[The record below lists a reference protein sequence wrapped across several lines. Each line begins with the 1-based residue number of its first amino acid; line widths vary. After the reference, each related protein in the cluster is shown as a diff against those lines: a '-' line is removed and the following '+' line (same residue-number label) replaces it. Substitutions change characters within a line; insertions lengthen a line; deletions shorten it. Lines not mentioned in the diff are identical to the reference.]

1 MITVTLTE
9 AEIRRCT
16 YLAVERWLQKM
27 DSEDKE
33 SYAIGRKN
41 KYLEH
46 DLVNSVRANI
56 SEWAVA
62 RHYAL
67 SWNGGFTYPN
77 SEHGRR
83 RYLPDVGVNLE
94 VRTRRTGGEF
104 AFWEYEVN
112 KEGYAV
118 FTEVVDDE
126 NFKEVRIVGWL
137 PIEDCGKPEYFD
149 KGNKR
154 FYVPTEALNDPES
167 LFAANLV

>member
-1 MITVTLTE
+1 MITVVLTE

-16 YLAVERWLQKM
+16 YLAVERWLQKR
-27 DSEDKE
+27 DSKDKE

-46 DLVNSVRANI
+46 DLLNDVRANV

-62 RHYAL
+62 KHYAL
-67 SWNGGFTYPN
+67 GWNGGFTYPN

-83 RYLPDVGVNLE
+83 RYLPDVGTNVE

-104 AFWEYEVN
+104 AFWDYEVN

-118 FTEVVDDE
+118 FTEVVDDNTFE
-126 NFKEVRIVGWL
+126 EIRIVGWL

-149 KGNKR
+149 NGNKR